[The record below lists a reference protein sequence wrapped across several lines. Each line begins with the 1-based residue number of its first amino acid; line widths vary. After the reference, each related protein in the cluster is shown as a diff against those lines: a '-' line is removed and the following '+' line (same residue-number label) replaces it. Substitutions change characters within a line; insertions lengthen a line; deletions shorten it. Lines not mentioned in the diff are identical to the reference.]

1 MDLYIKIR
9 KEKSDQVF
17 TQNVDILIIKM
28 VSIIIENVK
37 NIKDKEDEIS

>member
-1 MDLYIKIR
+1 MDLFTEVNQ
-9 KEKSDQVF
+9 EKKDLVF
-17 TQNVDILIIKM
+17 IQNVDILIIKM

>member
-1 MDLYIKIR
+1 MDLSTEINQGKNA
-9 KEKSDQVF
+9 QVF
-17 TQNVDILIIKM
+17 IQSVDILTIRQ

>member
-1 MDLYIKIR
+1 MDLYIKTH

>member
-9 KEKSDQVF
+9 KEKSELVF
-17 TQNVDILIIKM
+17 TQNVDILTIKQ

-37 NIKDKEDEIS
+37 NIKDKEDENS

>member
-1 MDLYIKIR
+1 MDLYIKIH
-9 KEKSDQVF
+9 KEKSDLVF

>member
-1 MDLYIKIR
+1 MDLYIEIH

-37 NIKDKEDEIS
+37 NIKDKEDEIN